1 MHLYQ
6 IELDSS
12 FSYAQYLKYPSLH
25 TLQLRWDKETY
36 HPDYVSNP
44 PTDAIKDLQAELQAN
59 WEQLSIESVMEQY
72 PHKVTVNWS
81 NRSIVVNHEQ
91 FTILYKHGN
100 LKQIIEVETPPLID
114 LDLLAEK
121 IANKLTKN

>member
-12 FSYAQYLKYPSLH
+12 FSYKQYLQCPVLH
-25 TLQLRWDKETY
+25 KLRLNWEKHSY
-36 HPDYVSNP
+36 HPEYVSNP
-44 PTDAIKDLQAELQAN
+44 STDAIKDLQAELQAQ
-59 WEQLSIESVMEQY
+59 WEQLSIESAMELY
-72 PHKVTVNWS
+72 PDRLTINWS

-91 FTILYKHGN
+91 FTVLYKHGN
-100 LKQIIEVETPPLID
+100 LKQIIEVDTPPLID